1 VSPIACPHCQSEKWH
16 ATGRITRSSRNLPRA
31 HLVCDRCRFAFTS
44 GLTPALDAASAERG
58 DCELSEARPETP
70 VRVPQPS
77 LPIEGAT
84 VRRDQGFVTVGS
96 LARKVV
102 LDFKQR
108 QIGEA

>member
-1 VSPIACPHCQSEKWH
+1 
-16 ATGRITRSSRNLPRA
+16 
-31 HLVCDRCRFAFTS
+31 
-44 GLTPALDAASAERG
+44 
-58 DCELSEARPETP
+58 